1 MKTQK
6 PATRKRTK
14 TASAEPSTVKRAVRR
29 PRSSALASAPSN
41 NLENIGQKKKSI
53 AKRAAKP
60 KAAAKLTSRKRT
72 LKIPPILLEGDRPAP
87 PSIRGQGHRYALGA
101 QPPAE
106 KFETGHAELPEAYG
120 TGQMYLTARDP
131 HWLYTHW
138 DFTREQL
145 KQYNVLSVDGHL
157 VLRIYVN
164 AFGGLPFEEI
174 HVHPESRSWFI
185 HVGRGATKYLAE
197 LGYFEPNRQW
207 VRLAASAATL
217 TPPDS
222 MSDDTSVR
230 FETLPAEVPFKQLLN
245 LVKTVVHEQVPLAE
259 AIQHLRAAGYPALP
273 EMPVSKPAEWTP
285 AQERALAEVVKM
297 DEVRRVWMGSLE
309 ITELIRRKLHE
320 EISSG
325 AAAGFSLPGGW
336 SSLGI
341 TSPAGGVSS
350 AKGFWFNVNAE
361 LIVYGATEP
370 DAKVTIGGR
379 AIKLRPDGTFS
390 FRFALPDGQFEL
402 PAIATSADGSDTR
415 NADLKFTRST
425 DYRGEVTAHPQDPA
439 LKSPRAENIVL
450 PL

>member
-1 MKTQK
+1 M
-6 PATRKRTK
+6 TRKTRT
-14 TASAEPSTVKRAVRR
+14 TAKIAPRATKSKAVR
-29 PRSSALASAPSN
+29 
-41 NLENIGQKKKSI
+41 KSE
-53 AKRAAKP
+53 AKP
-60 KAAAKLTSRKRT
+60 KARAKTATKPAARKRA
-72 LKIPPILLEGDRPAP
+72 LQIPAILLEGDRSAP
-87 PSIRGQGHRYALGA
+87 PPMSGPGHRYALGA
-101 QPPAE
+101 QAPAE

-120 TGQMYLTARDP
+120 TGQMFLTARDP
-131 HWLYTHW
+131 HWLYANW

-145 KQYNVLSVDGHL
+145 RQFNVLSVEGHL
-157 VLRIYVN
+157 VLRVHVN
-164 AFGGLPFEEI
+164 AFGGLPFEEV

-185 HVGRGATKYLAE
+185 HVGRGGTKYLAE
-197 LGYFEPNRQW
+197 LGYYEPNRQW
-207 VRLAASAATL
+207 VRVAFSGATL
-217 TPPDS
+217 TPADS

-273 EMPVSKPAEWTP
+273 EMPVSSPAQWTP
-285 AQERALAEVVKM
+285 AQERALAEVLKM

-325 AAAGFSLPGGW
+325 IAAGFSSPGGW

-341 TSPAGGVSS
+341 TSPAGGVPAGKS
-350 AKGFWFNVNAE
+350 FWFNVNAE

-370 DAKVTIGGR
+370 DAKVTICGR

-402 PAIATSADGSDTR
+402 PALATSADGSDSR
-415 NADLKFTRST
+415 NADLKFTRAT
-425 DYRGEVTAHPQDPA
+425 DYRGEIRAHPQDPS
-439 LKSPRAENIVL
+439 LKAPRAENIAL